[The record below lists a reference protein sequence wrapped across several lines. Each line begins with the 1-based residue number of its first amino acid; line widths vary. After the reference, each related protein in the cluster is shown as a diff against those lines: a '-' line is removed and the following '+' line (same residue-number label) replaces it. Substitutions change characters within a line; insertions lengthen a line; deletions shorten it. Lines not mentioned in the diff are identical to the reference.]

1 MAMNKTSTQLG
12 IYTTFYFYVSNGHI
26 QAVRNWRC
34 IVATGPGFSSIMCPN
49 QESLKSKYGYNI
61 FTTFKNLFCNARYSS
76 LKVLERKKIMKNL
89 TFPISLT
96 SIKQCMIEVYEYHY
110 INLCAKTRKMRCILY
125 IKIFDPPLSNLKNEV
140 C

>member
-1 MAMNKTSTQLG
+1 MHCCHWPWLLVNH
-12 IYTTFYFYVSNGHI
+12 VSQSGKL
-26 QAVRNWRC
+26 
-34 IVATGPGFSSIMCPN
+34 
-49 QESLKSKYGYNI
+49 EKKYGYNI
-61 FTTFKNLFCNARYSS
+61 ITTFKNLFCNARYSS

-125 IKIFDPPLSNLKNEV
+125 IKIFDRPPPFLTQKTRSVRGGGSKKVNLAQLRVPGGSKKP
-140 C
+140 

>member
-1 MAMNKTSTQLG
+1 M
-12 IYTTFYFYVSNGHI
+12 Y
-26 QAVRNWRC
+26 
-34 IVATGPGFSSIMCPN
+34 PN

-125 IKIFDPPLSNLKNEV
+125 IKIFDPPPFLTQKTRSVRGGGSRKVNLAQLGVPGGSKKPQNGSTSFMDAP
-140 C
+140 

>member
-1 MAMNKTSTQLG
+1 
-12 IYTTFYFYVSNGHI
+12 
-26 QAVRNWRC
+26 
-34 IVATGPGFSSIMCPN
+34 MCPN

-125 IKIFDPPLSNLKNEV
+125 IKIFDPFSPFLTQKTRSVRGGGSRKVDLAQLRVPGGSKKPQNGST
-140 C
+140 

>member
-1 MAMNKTSTQLG
+1 MHCCHWPWLLVNH
-12 IYTTFYFYVSNGHI
+12 VSQSGKL
-26 QAVRNWRC
+26 
-34 IVATGPGFSSIMCPN
+34 
-49 QESLKSKYGYNI
+49 EKKYGYNI
-61 FTTFKNLFCNARYSS
+61 ITTFKNLFCNARYSS

-125 IKIFDPPLSNLKNEV
+125 IKIFDPPPPPKPKIDLCMV
-140 C
+140 GGDP